1 MEAAAEIR
9 RLRDVIYT
17 IELADLPES
26 VPAQVRATLRDS
38 LAEITAV
45 IAAMPPGS
53 SVFSV
58 FRDERLHL
66 DLMGW
71 RFYYQV
77 DHERWQL
84 KVIEARPAGASP
96 A

>member
-1 MEAAAEIR
+1 METAAGER
-9 RLRDVIYT
+9 RLGDVIYT
-17 IELADLPES
+17 IELAGLPET

-45 IAAMPPGS
+45 ISAMPPGS
-53 SVFSV
+53 SILSV
-58 FRDERLHL
+58 FRDDRLHL

-77 DHERWQL
+77 DPERWQL
-84 KVIEARPAGASP
+84 KVIEARPAGAQS